1 MHTHVE
7 AVALRESQVANV
19 TLVHTH
25 LEAVALR
32 ESQVANVTLVHTH
45 THLEAVALRELQVT
59 NVTLVHIHTLRLLL
73 CVNRRLQMSH
83 SYGFSPVWTRR
94 CRFNLYVSG
103 LAYGQ

>member
-1 MHTHVE
+1 VHTHLE

-45 THLEAVALRELQVT
+45 THLEAVALRESQVA
-59 NVTLVHIHTLRLLL
+59 NVALVW
-73 CVNRRLQMSH
+73 
-83 SYGFSPVWTRR
+83 FSPVWTRR